1 LRDEA
6 ESAAESEGECP
17 APTARYEAGETAK
30 AADDLARTLGGATQQ
45 DAPVVARP
53 TGKKPVTGEAEYT
66 SRLLKAK
73 KRAREDLEK
82 DKQE

>member
-1 LRDEA
+1 MA
-6 ESAAESEGECP
+6 TAPAAASESP
-17 APTARYEAGETAK
+17 APTTRYDAGDTAK

-82 DKQE
+82 DKQD